1 MLHTMPLQSLLDWLS
16 KPKGPN
22 LVETSV
28 AATPEKALVLVVT
41 KKMLYAEEPPL
52 VGVGLM
58 YKPHYIFL
66 VPFSA
71 TYVQLNVWHSA
82 GSDELSEDKLTASRL
97 LFVNISEMSDV
108 IPVVVQHPVLLD
120 MASKEAMG
128 DTGEPISPLSFRAFR
143 LHTISSQQ
151 PGGEL
156 ACHITFPHFLGES
169 NSSLLKYESQKL
181 PQGLR
186 QGQKRA
192 LSLKPPSPD
201 HWNIAS
207 DLILTL
213 ALDESRRR
221 CEAK

>member
-1 MLHTMPLQSLLDWLS
+1 MPLQSLLDWLS

-22 LVETSV
+22 LVEPSV
-28 AATPEKALVLVVT
+28 AAAPEKALVLVVT
-41 KKMLYAEEPPL
+41 KKMLYGEKPPL

-58 YKPHYIFL
+58 YKLHYISP

-71 TYVQLNVWHSA
+71 AYMQLNIWHSA
-82 GSDELSEDKLTASRL
+82 GSDKESEDKLTASHL
-97 LFVNISEMSDV
+97 LFVNISKMSDV

-120 MASKEAMG
+120 VASKEAME
-128 DTGEPISPLSFRAFR
+128 DTGEPMSPLSFRAFR
-143 LHTISSQQ
+143 LHTIWSQQ

-156 ACHITFPHFLGES
+156 ARHITFPRFLGKS
-169 NSSLLKYESQKL
+169 NSSLLEYKSEKL
-181 PQGLR
+181 PQDLR

-207 DLILTL
+207 DLILPL
-213 ALDESRRR
+213 ALDESR
-221 CEAK
+221 